1 MTVTLLP
8 AQMSEYL
15 VKLEEKKG
23 GEGMWVDT
31 VEVLT
36 VVETM
41 QDGSGCRN
49 NIGKDMI
56 NTTLHLILVNCKK
69 RSLSE
74 KAMNALRCMY
84 FPADN
89 IGWLKKHP
97 RFDTSSMRNSCFTIP
112 GVDTPIKTDWGE
124 VVNKCQTSKAH
135 GEIMVHS
142 DYKVCFRF
150 FGV

>member
-1 MTVTLLP
+1 MDDAQFVQVTVTLLP

-23 GEGMWVDT
+23 GEGMWVDS

-69 RSLSE
+69 RSVSE

-97 RFDTSSMRNSCFTIP
+97 RFDTSSMRKSRFPIP
-112 GVDTPIKTDWGE
+112 CEETPLKTDWRE
-124 VVNKCQTSKAH
+124 VVNKCQT
-135 GEIMVHS
+135 
-142 DYKVCFRF
+142 
-150 FGV
+150 